1 MFSAEYETALNNPEE
16 LLGKGSAIGTVV
28 EEMRLVL
35 SLISFFT
42 CGEMEARQWTIRKGS
57 TAPEAAGLI
66 HTDLQKHLSTL
77 LYIRDDLKQL
87 DTFDES
93 KLKSQGKQHKCG
105 KSI

>member
-1 MFSAEYETALNNPEE
+1 MDYP
-16 LLGKGSAIGTVV
+16 
-28 EEMRLVL
+28 
-35 SLISFFT
+35 
-42 CGEMEARQWTIRKGS
+42 KGS

-66 HTDLQKHLSTL
+66 HTDLQNIYQ
-77 LYIRDDLKQL
+77 LYCKWDDLKQL